1 MIRVA
6 TADDADAI
14 LDIYRPS
21 IEESVT
27 SFETE
32 VPSVEAMRARIENC
46 LLRYPWLV
54 CEDQQGVCG
63 YAYAGEHHSRAA
75 YRWTV
80 NVSVYIAER
89 SQRQGI
95 ARRLYEA
102 LFSILDKQGIR
113 TVIAGISVPNPT
125 SHAFHEA
132 LGFKKAGVFPAV
144 GYKLGQWID
153 VSWWTLKLGEDSKS
167 EPIEVVPFPE
177 LQIERIGENRDDDF
191 AIG

>member
-6 TADDADAI
+6 TADDAEAI
-14 LDIYRPS
+14 LEIYRPS
-21 IEESVT
+21 IEDAVT

-32 VPSVEAMRARIENC
+32 VPSVAAMRARIENC

-63 YAYAGEHHSRAA
+63 YAYAGEHHPRAA

-113 TVIAGISVPNPT
+113 TVIAGISLPNPT
-125 SHAFHEA
+125 SHAFHES
-132 LGFKKAGVFPAV
+132 LGFTQVGVLPTV
-144 GYKLGQWID
+144 GFKRGQWID
-153 VSWWTLKLGEDSKS
+153 VSWWTRSLGQGCQSDPTELIAFPQLKTPRVLDHQTK
-167 EPIEVVPFPE
+167 
-177 LQIERIGENRDDDF
+177 
-191 AIG
+191 